1 MHRELLSPHSS
12 SLTSYQTQR
21 ISGLSAAT
29 ASASPGFKTSFANAV
44 ATTLK
49 ITPDKVRIEKIR
61 DVKTEKMQ
69 LLESSSNSTE
79 IEIDYNVQSSEVSIA
94 TLSASISSAVSSGE
108 FTNTLQSA
116 LIAEN
121 VYDIRAAASVVP
133 TYTDIS
139 PTASPTPAPSFD
151 SRFPFTLPTMEL
163 SQVSSIVSI

>member
-1 MHRELLSPHSS
+1 M
-12 SLTSYQTQR
+12 
-21 ISGLSAAT
+21 
-29 ASASPGFKTSFANAV
+29 

-163 SQVSSIVSI
+163 SQVSSVVSTFP

>member
-1 MHRELLSPHSS
+1 M
-12 SLTSYQTQR
+12 
-21 ISGLSAAT
+21 SAAT

-69 LLESSSNSTE
+69 LLESPSNSTE

-94 TLSASISSAVSSGE
+94 TLSASISGAVSSGE

-163 SQVSSIVSI
+163 SQVSSVVSTFP

>member
-1 MHRELLSPHSS
+1 M
-12 SLTSYQTQR
+12 
-21 ISGLSAAT
+21 
-29 ASASPGFKTSFANAV
+29 

-61 DVKTEKMQ
+61 DVKTEKMR
-69 LLESSSNSTE
+69 LLESPSNSTE

-94 TLSASISSAVSSGE
+94 TLSASISGAVSSGE

>member
-1 MHRELLSPHSS
+1 M
-12 SLTSYQTQR
+12 
-21 ISGLSAAT
+21 SAAT

-163 SQVSSIVSI
+163 SQVSSVVSTFP

>member
-12 SLTSYQTQR
+12 SLTFYQTQR

-69 LLESSSNSTE
+69 LLESPSNSTE

-94 TLSASISSAVSSGE
+94 TLSASISGAVSSGE

-121 VYDIRAAASVVP
+121 IYDIRAAASVVP

>member
-1 MHRELLSPHSS
+1 M
-12 SLTSYQTQR
+12 
-21 ISGLSAAT
+21 SAAT